1 MDRNAIELVANRLKS
16 EEGFR
21 SAAYHDSA
29 QHLTIGYGFNID
41 AGISEPAAAA
51 LLSAQVS
58 ERETVLLNY
67 PWYAT
72 CDPVRR
78 SVLLD
83 VAFNLGVSGLL
94 KFHDMILAIGRQDW
108 VDARAELL
116 DSKAAR
122 ELPQR
127 YKILADLLLAGATT

>member
-1 MDRNAIELVANRLKS
+1 MTAADLASARLKG

-21 SAAYHDSA
+21 SNAYRDTTG
-29 QHLTIGYGFNID
+29 QQTIGYGFNVD
-41 AGISEPAAAA
+41 AGISEFAAAA
-51 LLSAQVS
+51 LLVAQVS

-83 VAFNLGVSGLL
+83 VAFNLGVTGLL

-127 YKILADLLLAGATT
+127 YKILADLLLAGAIT

>member
-1 MDRNAIELVANRLKS
+1 MVDVIELAVARLKS

-21 SAAYHDSA
+21 STAYRDSA
-29 QHLTIGYGFNID
+29 GHLTIGFGFNVD
-41 AGISEPAAAA
+41 AGISEFAAAA
-51 LLSAQVS
+51 LLAAQVS

-83 VAFNLGVSGLL
+83 VAFNLGVTGLL

-108 VDARAELL
+108 ADARAELL

-122 ELPQR
+122 QLPQR
-127 YKILADLLLAGATT
+127 YKLLADLLFTGAIT